1 MSAVATATPAM
12 SVAGSWSRELPSPPA
27 KPPAS
32 ATARSHMVG
41 VELSMMAAVVVPRGE
56 SLKYSVDVTR
66 QKTICSAR
74 LAMASTVISRSS
86 VAMPYAMARTEPM
99 SGQMSMAPTMA
110 MSESISRP
118 MLAMSMAM
126 MRMHRW
132 EPVRRAPFTKRLRIT
147 W

>member
-1 MSAVATATPAM
+1 
-12 SVAGSWSRELPSPPA
+12 
-27 KPPAS
+27 
-32 ATARSHMVG
+32 
-41 VELSMMAAVVVPRGE
+41 MMAAVVVPSGE
-56 SLKYSVDVTR
+56 SLKYSVDVIR
-66 QKTICSAR
+66 QKAICSAR

-118 MLAMSMAM
+118 MLAINMAM
-126 MRMHRW
+126 IRMHKC

-147 W
+147 

>member
-1 MSAVATATPAM
+1 
-12 SVAGSWSRELPSPPA
+12 
-27 KPPAS
+27 
-32 ATARSHMVG
+32 
-41 VELSMMAAVVVPRGE
+41 
-56 SLKYSVDVTR
+56 
-66 QKTICSAR
+66 
-74 LAMASTVISRSS
+74 MASTVISRSS
-86 VAMPYAMARTEPM
+86 VAMPYAMARTDPI

>member
-12 SVAGSWSRELPSPPA
+12 SVAGSWSRELPRPPA

-32 ATARSHMVG
+32 ATARSHTVG
-41 VELSMMAAVVVPRGE
+41 VELSMMAAVVVPRDE
-56 SLKYSVDVTR
+56 SLKYNVDVTR
-66 QKTICSAR
+66 QKAICSAR
-74 LAMASTVISRSS
+74 LATASTVISRSS

-118 MLAMSMAM
+118 MLAISMAM

-147 W
+147 

>member
-1 MSAVATATPAM
+1 
-12 SVAGSWSRELPSPPA
+12 
-27 KPPAS
+27 
-32 ATARSHMVG
+32 
-41 VELSMMAAVVVPRGE
+41 
-56 SLKYSVDVTR
+56 
-66 QKTICSAR
+66 
-74 LAMASTVISRSS
+74 MASTVISRSS

-126 MRMHRW
+126 IRIHKC
-132 EPVRRAPFTKRLRIT
+132 EPVSRAPFTNRLRIT

>member
-1 MSAVATATPAM
+1 
-12 SVAGSWSRELPSPPA
+12 
-27 KPPAS
+27 
-32 ATARSHMVG
+32 
-41 VELSMMAAVVVPRGE
+41 MMAAVVVPRGE
-56 SLKYSVDVTR
+56 SLKYSVDVIR

-74 LAMASTVISRSS
+74 PAIASTAISRSS

-118 MLAMSMAM
+118 MLAINMAM
-126 MRMHRW
+126 IRMHKC

-147 W
+147 